1 MEEGVP
7 DRRFFADVEGE
18 EEEAWGRGR
27 DEEEGEEEEEW
38 GCEEE
43 RGCKV
48 EDEGTPP
55 LEADKE
61 VIKDVIK
68 VKLVLMNPA
77 WPE

>member
-7 DRRFFADVEGE
+7 DRRFFADIEGE
-18 EEEAWGRGR
+18 EEEACGRGR
-27 DEEEGEEEEEW
+27 DVEEGEEEWE
-38 GCEEE
+38 CEEG

-55 LEADKE
+55 LEADKD

-68 VKLVLMNPA
+68 VELVLVNPA
-77 WPE
+77 